1 MGSWVRSPE
10 FACRGRRS
18 APRAT
23 CAGKPER
30 APPGGGARPRR
41 RSTFLRGH
49 YPDQVRR
56 SAAVSATLSAR
67 LPELPLRCYP
77 VVRESLR
84 PAADSV
90 KRGTPHVT
98 VVARIRGGRAGA
110 DSTSI

>member
-1 MGSWVRSPE
+1 MRSPDE
-10 FACRGRRS
+10 ACRGSQS

-23 CAGKPER
+23 YASKPER
-30 APPGGGARPRR
+30 APPRRGARPRR

-84 PAADSV
+84 PVVGSV
-90 KRGTPHVT
+90 KRGTPFFLIDHDE
-98 VVARIRGGRAGA
+98 APLRK
-110 DSTSI
+110 